1 MCWGYVDP
9 KMLHPI
15 CFRKRCSGRV
25 SMYRYAREIVSFL
38 QSIQLDLNTLTLNS
52 VPLSDTLIS
61 FYQHMLEFD
70 INYLLKLLIR
80 DIFYIR

>member
-1 MCWGYVDP
+1 
-9 KMLHPI
+9 
-15 CFRKRCSGRV
+15 
-25 SMYRYAREIVSFL
+25 MYRYAREIVSFL

-80 DIFYIR
+80 DIFYIRWHLHSIYVPSEAHHGFISSFRRER